1 MSTPLKYEQIIY
13 GSTRR
18 SADTG
23 RSGFGLRAFSS
34 GLTADEANEIIQA
47 AMVNYTLP
55 TSHMATS
62 EDVEANEILE
72 GKYPSLLT
80 HRKVTLASGK
90 SVWVVA
96 RTLYVVY
103 DYGFFAEIDEARRQG
118 SNYVAHLA
126 VFDAEPPLGTIA
138 ALLDSRKFMP
148 ADIRIS
154 PANSELKEITAAES
168 LKVSPDTFVPQT
180 SEPAVCNPYVI
191 LALIQNVRNRK
202 ADLRD
207 IQAGVVIKAQASEIP
222 ALIASFDSL
231 PAELKSGLS
240 LQANT
245 LYSSGVPEGLD
256 IVIVN
261 ETNPTPIDED
271 FYVVADILDPSA
283 PRLRNVEPSYLGDR
297 IVEHAIAGDR
307 EVLGK
312 TIDLALRIDSSDA
325 ADQKFAYDL
334 MTLTRT
340 PRELKPADLTP
351 EWLGKINT
359 TKAISPADRDI
370 LWVKVNLALNKAFSM
385 PADGN
390 VRASD
395 LRQALD
401 TLNNVRRVAPEMVRI
416 EKPSIMFVKRLVFSA
431 PETLSRLI
439 SSDAELGRLEDIIY
453 VLGED
458 DQPVS
463 PAVLLESLRHAAMPK
478 VWKHILKYGFHKPS
492 PEMEELILT
501 TLLESKVE
509 DKAALAAWIID
520 PSRGRRR
527 WTSLLTGF
535 LTPEQGRML
544 GSESMI
550 SSWLSDPMQT
560 QAALSDGG
568 FEALSRLPDLMDAPT
583 LARMRLWL
591 DIYAHRPVNAIS
603 TRQLMAALQ
612 MLRPSDPYVEQLV
625 ASWIATE
632 PLSPES
638 VARMLEQLRAP
649 SVAAGIFE
657 KLIWPAVNPDD
668 RQAYVTCLL
677 DNSEIDKTDPGR
689 FQSSLRNPEVS
700 EMFASNSGMMSSL
713 KRKLSKFLPFIK

>member
-34 GLTADEANEIIQA
+34 GLTADNANEIVQA
-47 AMVNYTLP
+47 AMVNYSIP

-72 GKYPSLLT
+72 TRYPSLLT
-80 HRKVTLASGK
+80 HRKVTLASGETY
-90 SVWVVA
+90 WVVA

-126 VFDAEPPLGTIA
+126 VFESEPPLATIA
-138 ALLDSRKFMP
+138 SMLHTHKFIP
-148 ADIRIS
+148 ADIRIT
-154 PANSELKEITAAES
+154 PANAELREITAAES
-168 LKVSPDTFVPQT
+168 FRVSPDVLQ
-180 SEPAVCNPYVI
+180 SVSAEPSVCNPYVI
-191 LALIQNVRNRK
+191 LALIQNARNRR
-202 ADLRD
+202 AGVSD
-207 IQAGVVIKAQASEIP
+207 IQAGVVIKARAADVPS
-222 ALIASFDSL
+222 LIASLDSL
-231 PAELKSGLS
+231 PADLRGGLS

-245 LYSSGVPEGLD
+245 LYSSGVPEELD

-271 FYVVADILDPSA
+271 FYVVADLLDPSA
-283 PRLRNVEPSYLGDR
+283 PRLRNVETSYLGDR
-297 IVEHAIAGDR
+297 IVEHALAGNR
-307 EVLGK
+307 EVLDK
-312 TIDLALRIDSSDA
+312 TIDLALRIDS
-325 ADQKFAYDL
+325 ADGDEQKFAYDL

-340 PRELKPADLTP
+340 SRELAPSDLTP
-351 EWLGKINT
+351 DWLRKINS
-359 TKAISPADRDI
+359 TKALSPADRDI
-370 LWVKVNLALNKAFSM
+370 LWQKVNRALNGAFSM

-401 TLNNVRRVAPEMVRI
+401 VLNNILSVAPEMVRL
-416 EKPSIMFVKRLVFSA
+416 EKPSILFVKRLVFSA

-439 SSDAELGRLEDIIY
+439 PSETEMRRLENILY

-458 DQPVS
+458 EDTVP
-463 PAVLLESLRHAAMPK
+463 PATLLESLRHVAMPT
-478 VWKHILKYGFHKPS
+478 VWKLMLRYGFHKPS

-501 TLLESKVE
+501 TLLESPVE
-509 DKAALAAWIID
+509 NKAALAAKIID

-535 LTPEQGRML
+535 LNPAQARTL
-544 GSESMI
+544 GSEAMI
-550 SSWLSDPMQT
+550 TSWLDDPMQT

-603 TRQLMAALQ
+603 TRQLMVAMQ

-632 PLSPES
+632 SLTPES
-638 VARMLEQLRAP
+638 VARMLDQLRAP

-657 KLIWPAVNPDD
+657 RLIWPAIQPED

-677 DNSEIDKTDPGR
+677 DDSELDKTDPGR
-689 FQSSLRNPEVS
+689 FQSSLRNPEVV
-700 EMFASNSGMMSSL
+700 EMFSSNSGMISSL
-713 KRKLSKFLPFIK
+713 KRKISKFLPFLK